1 MNPQLQAAFK
11 RALRFGRR
19 CGNNQIN
26 QSGQSQSDDGDTQ
39 REILRK
45 KT

>member
-11 RALRFGRR
+11 RALRFGRW

-26 QSGQSQSDDGDTQ
+26 QSGQSQSDERGTK
-39 REILRK
+39 REILSK
-45 KT
+45 MT

>member
-11 RALRFGRR
+11 RALRFG
-19 CGNNQIN
+19 
-26 QSGQSQSDDGDTQ
+26 QSRQSQSDDRGTQ
-39 REILRK
+39 REIVRK